1 MRRRGCMS
9 PIPTPAC
16 TFCNSR
22 AREHAGVTLRRCAA
36 STLTVGPCP
45 TTVPRAEPLK
55 RPLGR
60 GRMAQTIE
68 GFVDTALDD
77 AKISPLHRRVIGLI
91 AAGYFCDVIDYTVYG
106 SLVPFI
112 IKSGFGAA
120 DAALIGSATIV
131 GLAIGTA
138 GQGEFSD
145 RFGRRFVYQFNLLFF
160 GVLTILGAFAPN
172 FTLLMI
178 CRFLA
183 GISLGAEQPL
193 AFAYAG
199 EWAPKRIRGRILAIV
214 HFIGGAMV
222 WPIGTG
228 LVLGFAA
235 IFASGTDPVSAG
247 YVWRGVWILV
257 GVLALVVWVFR
268 FTLPESPRYLA
279 THGRGDEAIKI
290 LNDLGIAGPTEPLST
305 DVASNTK
312 SDPFAVVF
320 KMFPR
325 RVIAG
330 MICFTAFFGIA
341 IGLGAWLPN
350 IMAEK
355 GFGITKSLQYTLA
368 MNFAVPCASIFMM
381 FALDKF
387 GRKITAI
394 CTFILAGVMAIVFS
408 SAETAW
414 ELIVIGFI
422 MIFFVQVAGNSMQ
435 IFTSE
440 VFPTNARASG
450 FGWASGVGRLM
461 TAVIMPSILL
471 VQKAWGLTTVF
482 ECLATLLFIAAISVT
497 QLGPEAKQKGLDEIE
512 PPTNKLVEAGHAFWL
527 RLSGGVL
534 TGLALFWWIYF
545 YVNVLKDPGNS
556 VACLFYTTDQCA
568 TAAAVPA
575 AAGQLIYQPY
585 LLWVG
590 IVLLIVSFFVNGSRS
605 PASQTAS

>member
-1 MRRRGCMS
+1 
-9 PIPTPAC
+9 
-16 TFCNSR
+16 
-22 AREHAGVTLRRCAA
+22 
-36 STLTVGPCP
+36 
-45 TTVPRAEPLK
+45 
-55 RPLGR
+55 
-60 GRMAQTIE
+60 
-68 GFVDTALDD
+68 
-77 AKISPLHRRVIGLI
+77 
-91 AAGYFCDVIDYTVYG
+91 
-106 SLVPFI
+106 
-112 IKSGFGAA
+112 
-120 DAALIGSATIV
+120 
-131 GLAIGTA
+131 
-138 GQGEFSD
+138 
-145 RFGRRFVYQFNLLFF
+145 
-160 GVLTILGAFAPN
+160 ILGAFAPN

-228 LVLGFAA
+228 LVLGFAFL
-235 IFASGTDPVSAG
+235 FAAGTDPVSAG
-247 YVWRGVWILV
+247 YVWRGVWILI
-257 GVLALVVWVFR
+257 GILALIVWAFR

-290 LNDLGIAGPTEPLST
+290 LNNLGIAGPTEPLST

-381 FALDKF
+381 YALDKF

-394 CTFILAGVMAIVFS
+394 CTFILAGAMAIAFGH
-408 SAETAW
+408 AETGT

-471 VQKAWGLTTVF
+471 VQKTWGLTTVF
-482 ECLATLLFIAAISVT
+482 ACLATLLFIAAISVT
-497 QLGPEAKQKGLDEIE
+497 QLGPEAKQRGLDEIE